1 MHDEIRAA
9 ELFNGLNADGVQ
21 RLAAIGRTQTL
32 RTGECLFMLGDN
44 AQSVSIVTSGL
55 LDLCL
60 PVSCGGVTK
69 DITVE
74 SAGPGKTVGWSA
86 LVTPYCFTLSAKAAR
101 PSEVIAFARPE
112 LLQVFAAD
120 PEVERVVLRRVAEL
134 IGNRLTT
141 FQALWARELQRRL
154 ERSAESA
161 G

>member
-1 MHDEIRAA
+1 MHDELRTA
-9 ELFNGLNADGVQ
+9 ELFDGVNPDGIQ
-21 RLAAIGRTQTL
+21 RLAAIGRTLTL
-32 RTGECLFMLGDN
+32 RTGECLFMLGDS
-44 AQSVSIVTSGL
+44 AQSVSVVTSGL

-60 PVSCGGVTK
+60 PVSFSGVTK

-120 PEVERVVLRRVAEL
+120 PEIERVVLRRVCEL
-134 IGNRLTT
+134 MGNRLTT
-141 FQALWARELQRRL
+141 FQALWARELQRRV
-154 ERSAESA
+154 ERSADST